1 MLLSSAGRAAGC
13 CFLAREMW
21 EERGCQ
27 AWWLAR
33 RLESQADTRCPRP
46 SVTHQR
52 LPSREPRADCGVR
65 PHHVGGVRTASP
77 RGDTS
82 EPFSLFSEAGG
93 TQRDGR
99 SPARMPS
106 GPRPRTALRGSAS
119 RAGRTRQHSHPGRAF
134 RPQGLRNFLESGS
147 EIRQWKFRLKNC
159 DGFSTSGL
167 RELLPHRGSR
177 GRLHSTLAQLSF
189 LAGV

>member
-1 MLLSSAGRAAGC
+1 MPSLVAGTEAGKPGGHAVPAALRDPPAPAFQRAESR
-13 CFLAREMW
+13 L
-21 EERGCQ
+21 RG
-27 AWWLAR
+27 
-33 RLESQADTRCPRP
+33 P
-46 SVTHQR
+46 S
-52 LPSREPRADCGVR
+52 
-65 PHHVGGVRTASP
+65 SP
-77 RGDTS
+77 RGGCQNGQP
-82 EPFSLFSEAGG
+82 ERRHLRAFFSFF
-93 TQRDGR
+93 RGR
-99 SPARMPS
+99 RNPARWEE
-106 GPRPRTALRGSAS
+106 PRSHAQRAQTTALRGSAS

-177 GRLHSTLAQLSF
+177 GHLHSTLAQLSF

>member
-33 RLESQADTRCPRP
+33 RLESRADTRCLRP

-52 LPSREPRADCGVR
+52 LPSREPRVDCGVR

-77 RGDTS
+77 RRHLRAF
-82 EPFSLFSEAGG
+82 FSLF
-93 TQRDGR
+93 RGR
-99 SPARMPS
+99 RNPERWEEPHSHAR
-106 GPRPRTALRGSAS
+106 RAQTTALRGSAS
-119 RAGRTRQHSHPGRAF
+119 RAGCTQQHSHPGRAF

-177 GRLHSTLAQLSF
+177 GRLHGTLA
-189 LAGV
+189 